1 MQQISGKAGGAGR
14 MSNRYEMR
22 FAGSGGQGVILASV
36 ILAEAAVISGI
47 NAVQSQ
53 AYGPEARG
61 GVSKAETILSKDYIW
76 YSKVTRPSFL
86 LALTQASLD
95 KYSKELAEQA
105 VVMIDDSLMV
115 PDWLDPSS
123 VIAVPILKTARE
135 KVGKAFTANIVAV
148 GAINE
153 ALSLFDHDS
162 LLEGIRRH
170 IPAGTEELNRKAL
183 EEGKKLISPEVSEKY
198 RVEIR

>member
-1 MQQISGKAGGAGR
+1 MQQISGKAGGAER

-105 VVMIDDSLMV
+105 VVMIDDSLTV
-115 PDWLDPSS
+115 PDWLDPSA
-123 VIAVPILKTARE
+123 VIAVPILKTTRE

>member
-1 MQQISGKAGGAGR
+1 MI
-14 MSNRYEMR
+14 NRYEMR

-61 GVSKAETILSKDYIW
+61 GVSKAETILSKKYIW

-95 KYSKELAEQA
+95 KYSKELADHA
-105 VVMIDDSLMV
+105 VVMIDDSLTV
-115 PDWLDPSS
+115 PGWLDPSA
-123 VIAVPILKTARE
+123 VISVPILSTAKE

-153 ALSLFDHDS
+153 ALSLFNQDS
-162 LLEGIRRH
+162 LLEGVHRH
-170 IPAGTEELNRKAL
+170 IPAGTEELNSKAL
-183 EEGKKLISPEVSEKY
+183 EEGKKLISPEISGKF
-198 RVEIR
+198 RVEIC